1 MKNII
6 LLFTLLVFV
15 FNASLL
21 HAQYSYEKPVQRETV
36 NLDRKDKFELGFHYG
51 PAWTTG
57 DSKYFA
63 KSGNSF
69 SLDLGVHS
77 NNFYFGSEFTL
88 TSWRDFKDSNEAS
101 EMNFDD
107 VNFLWLMH
115 AKIFMGDGKVK
126 PYFGLGTDLIT
137 IVLGIL
143 EPDDEDCCYDSYCD
157 HYDDDRNYNA
167 WIVPSVGIRWDMG
180 PDVSGNIGLSAN
192 LSDNYD
198 FIRLQVGIVF

>member
-6 LLFTLLVFV
+6 LLFVLLIFI

-21 HAQYSYEKPVQRETV
+21 QAQYAYQKPVQRENV
-36 NLDRKDKFELGFHYG
+36 NLDRKDKFEIGLHYG

-57 DSKYFA
+57 DAKSFA
-63 KSGNSF
+63 KSGDAF

-88 TSWRDFKDSNEAS
+88 TSWRDFKDTNEAS
-101 EMNFDD
+101 DMNFDD

-137 IVLGIL
+137 IVLGII

-157 HYDDDRNYNA
+157 HDDDRNYNA
-167 WIVPSVGIRWDMG
+167 WIVPSVGVRWEMG